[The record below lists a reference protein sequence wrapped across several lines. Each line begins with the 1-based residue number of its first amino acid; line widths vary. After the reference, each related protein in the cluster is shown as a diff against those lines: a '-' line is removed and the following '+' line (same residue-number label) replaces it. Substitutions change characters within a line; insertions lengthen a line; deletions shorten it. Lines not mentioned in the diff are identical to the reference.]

1 MLWKLLSAVVLFS
14 FVIVSNVE
22 GCEEQCPIIEV
33 YCTTMTEPVQ
43 NIVQPRIFGTYE
55 LHTSYFINNR
65 GYFKNEEGFGIW
77 WDGEDSWRISSSDN
91 MGQPIGYAKSATDVD
106 CPEETLNWHVLTTG
120 YRARW
125 MDTYDEFAFGIRCY
139 DPEAMNY
146 EESQCTAEPEV
157 DCEWQEWSECSKS
170 CGIGTRIRY
179 KNWMCQGDLDEVDL
193 CNMDPCP
200 DQ

>member
-1 MLWKLLSAVVLFS
+1 MKFKNSQKFDHSDIYDDSDL
-14 FVIVSNVE
+14 FVISRH
-22 GCEEQCPIIEV
+22 II
-33 YCTTMTEPVQ
+33 
-43 NIVQPRIFGTYE
+43 F
-55 LHTSYFINNR
+55 
-65 GYFKNEEGFGIW
+65 
-77 WDGEDSWRISSSDN
+77 
-91 MGQPIGYAKSATDVD
+91 VD
-106 CPEETLNWHVLTTG
+106 
-120 YRARW
+120 
-125 MDTYDEFAFGIRCY
+125 

-179 KNWMCQGDLDEVDL
+179 KNWMCQGDLDEEDL